1 MAPVIATTTGVPT
14 QTIQDSNL
22 KELLSRLEPYDS
34 SPELNLVPESCEPDL
49 QLPSGNGG
57 VVVAAGSGCSV
68 NGSRRSEKWVV
79 DIEGLV
85 GELER
90 WSEQVSFRVWIFNF

>member
-14 QTIQDSNL
+14 HTIQDSNL
-22 KELLSRLEPYDS
+22 QELLSRLEPYDS
-34 SPELNLVPESCEPDL
+34 SPELNLVPPETGCDEPDSSSSGR
-49 QLPSGNGG
+49 QPVHPSDKDH
-57 VVVAAGSGCSV
+57 V
-68 NGSRRSEKWVV
+68 NGRRRSEKWVV

-90 WSEQVSFRVWIFNF
+90 WPQWHFQEQVGF